1 VEGFVSDSVIRTAR
15 STDEDLA
22 LRMAQGDSGAFDT
35 LVHRYE
41 DELYGYLRRYTG
53 NTALAEDVFQNTFLQ
68 VWLKSKQFDHGRVF
82 RPWLYT
88 IATNQ
93 AIDALRRQNRHST
106 LSLEES
112 RGDTEN
118 GETGRLLEMLTSSEV
133 DPSDAMDWGESQE
146 TVRQAVDDL
155 PLNLRE
161 VLILAYYQ
169 GLKYREI
176 AEILGVPVGTVKS
189 RLHSALLKLQEH
201 LPWEKA
207 LKTAAVPSEGV

>member
-1 VEGFVSDSVIRTAR
+1 MSDSWIRTTR
-15 STDEDLA
+15 FTDEDLA
-22 LRMAQGDSGAFDT
+22 LRMAKGDSGAFDT

-53 NTALAEDVFQNTFLQ
+53 NSALAEDVFQNTFLQ
-68 VWLKSKQFDHGRVF
+68 VWTKGKLFEEGRAF

-93 AIDALRRQNRHST
+93 AIDALRKQNRHTT

-112 RGDTEN
+112 RNNGGGD
-118 GETGRLLEMLTSSEV
+118 GETGRLLEMLESSEV
-133 DPSDAMDWGESQE
+133 DPSQASDWSEAQE
-146 TVRQAVDDL
+146 TVRHAVDRL
-155 PLNLRE
+155 PATLRE

-176 AEILGVPVGTVKS
+176 AEILDVPVGTVKS

-201 LPWEKA
+201 LPGFAPE
-207 LKTAAVPSEGV
+207 TVAAGRS